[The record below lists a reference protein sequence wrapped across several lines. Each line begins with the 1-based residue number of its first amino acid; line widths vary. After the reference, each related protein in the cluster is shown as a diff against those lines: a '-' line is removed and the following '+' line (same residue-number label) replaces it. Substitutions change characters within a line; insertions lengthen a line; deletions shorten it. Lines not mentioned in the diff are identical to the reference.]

1 MEVTYFFPILYEGG
15 NFALDGEVAQVITYQ
30 NEMSHK
36 PLVRTLNE
44 FTNKRGNNT
53 CNIASP

>member
-1 MEVTYFFPILYEGG
+1 MEATYFFPILYEGG

-30 NEMSHK
+30 NKMSHK

-53 CNIASP
+53 CNIAS